1 MEKINENITFEEL
14 LNQTLKE
21 IKVGQTVTGTVIE
34 ITPKNEVFI
43 DIGYKADGII
53 PANEYILNAGETVQE
68 KFKLGDRV
76 TAVIVKLNDGLG
88 NVLLS
93 YNRARREIDQKEFES
108 KVNNNTIFKAIV
120 SEVNEKG
127 LITNFN
133 TIKIFIPLSLSG
145 INRNEDP
152 HTYKGKEVKFKVIEY
167 NPKTNRIIGSIK
179 QIADEEKKAK
189 LDEFWNNVEVGKMY
203 TGTVTSLSE
212 YVYATTA
219 DYIYN
224 QVIELSKKRKL
235 MELLQKS
242 ITELMEAENIDIFMQ
257 DKIKQINKIA
267 EINEK
272 EQTFVEQV
280 VETSTEIEKNTLQ
293 KPDYTLYTGITD
305 LDKMICGLHKQ
316 ELTIIGARPGVGKT
330 TLALQIA
337 EHIAERGTETA
348 IISLEMSDTQVI
360 QKLISRRA
368 RINSYKMRMGT
379 LETKELE
386 QIGVVSAEI
395 AELPIHLITKAR
407 TIQHIENI
415 ARKLKNK
422 NNLGLMI
429 ID

>member
-1 MEKINENITFEEL
+1 MSDEELEKAMLYYLIYEQEDYVLDETDFAFERNKRIIKAINELKAEK
-14 LNQTLKE
+14 KE
-21 IKVGQTVTGTVIE
+21 IS
-34 ITPKNEVFI
+34 
-43 DIGYKADGII
+43 II
-53 PANEYILNAGETVQE
+53 SLQSRISANNKQ
-68 KFKLGDRV
+68 
-76 TAVIVKLNDGLG
+76 
-88 NVLLS
+88 
-93 YNRARREIDQKEFES
+93 
-108 KVNNNTIFKAIV
+108 
-120 SEVNEKG
+120 
-127 LITNFN
+127 
-133 TIKIFIPLSLSG
+133 
-145 INRNEDP
+145 
-152 HTYKGKEVKFKVIEY
+152 VIEY
-167 NPKTNRIIGSIK
+167 
-179 QIADEEKKAK
+179 
-189 LDEFWNNVEVGKMY
+189 L
-203 TGTVTSLSE
+203 TSLSE

-235 MELLQKS
+235 MALLQKS

-368 RINSYKMRMGT
+368 RINSYKMRIGT

-407 TIQHIENI
+407 TIQHIENMMLI
-415 ARKLKNK
+415 H
-422 NNLGLMI
+422 I
-429 ID
+429 

>member
-1 MEKINENITFEEL
+1 MSDEELEKAMLYYLIYEQEDYVLDETDFAFERNKRIIKAINELKAEK
-14 LNQTLKE
+14 KE
-21 IKVGQTVTGTVIE
+21 IS
-34 ITPKNEVFI
+34 
-43 DIGYKADGII
+43 II
-53 PANEYILNAGETVQE
+53 SLQSRISANNKQ
-68 KFKLGDRV
+68 
-76 TAVIVKLNDGLG
+76 
-88 NVLLS
+88 
-93 YNRARREIDQKEFES
+93 
-108 KVNNNTIFKAIV
+108 
-120 SEVNEKG
+120 
-127 LITNFN
+127 
-133 TIKIFIPLSLSG
+133 
-145 INRNEDP
+145 
-152 HTYKGKEVKFKVIEY
+152 VIEY
-167 NPKTNRIIGSIK
+167 
-179 QIADEEKKAK
+179 
-189 LDEFWNNVEVGKMY
+189 L
-203 TGTVTSLSE
+203 TSLNE

-235 MELLQKS
+235 MTLLQKS

-257 DKIKQINKIA
+257 DEIKQINKIA

-272 EQTFVEQV
+272 EQTFLEQV
-280 VETSTEIEKNTLQ
+280 VETSTEIERNTLQ

-305 LDKMICGLHKQ
+305 LDKMICGLHRQ

-337 EHIAERGTETA
+337 EHIAQKGIDTA
-348 IISLEMSDTQVI
+348 IISLEMSNTQVI

-386 QIGVVSAEI
+386 QIGIVSAEI

-422 NNLGLMI
+422 NNLGLI
-429 ID
+429 VIDYIQLIKNKGKFNSREQEVADITRTLKLLSLELNIPIVGLCQLNRNAARQEPTLADLRESGAIEQDADNILFLYQEAESTETVVDITLKLAKQRAGETGKIDLKFNKANSEFKGVMRW

>member
-1 MEKINENITFEEL
+1 MNDEELEKAMLYYLIYEQEDYVLDETDFAFEKNKKIIKAINELKAEK
-14 LNQTLKE
+14 KE
-21 IKVGQTVTGTVIE
+21 IS
-34 ITPKNEVFI
+34 
-43 DIGYKADGII
+43 II
-53 PANEYILNAGETVQE
+53 SLQSRISANNKQ
-68 KFKLGDRV
+68 
-76 TAVIVKLNDGLG
+76 
-88 NVLLS
+88 
-93 YNRARREIDQKEFES
+93 
-108 KVNNNTIFKAIV
+108 
-120 SEVNEKG
+120 
-127 LITNFN
+127 
-133 TIKIFIPLSLSG
+133 
-145 INRNEDP
+145 
-152 HTYKGKEVKFKVIEY
+152 VIEY
-167 NPKTNRIIGSIK
+167 
-179 QIADEEKKAK
+179 
-189 LDEFWNNVEVGKMY
+189 L
-203 TGTVTSLSE
+203 TSLSE

-305 LDKMICGLHKQ
+305 LDKMICGLHRQ

-386 QIGVVSAEI
+386 QVGIVSAKI

-422 NNLGLMI
+422 NNLGLI
-429 ID
+429 VIDYIQLIKNKGKFNSREQEVADITRTLKLLSLELNIPIVGLCQLNRNAARQEPTLADLRESGAIEQDADNILFLYQDAESTETVVDITLKLAKQRAGETGKIDLKFNKANSEFKGVMRW

>member
-1 MEKINENITFEEL
+1 MSDEELEKAMLYYLIYEQEDYVLDETDFAFERNKRIIKAINELKAEK
-14 LNQTLKE
+14 KE
-21 IKVGQTVTGTVIE
+21 IS
-34 ITPKNEVFI
+34 
-43 DIGYKADGII
+43 II
-53 PANEYILNAGETVQE
+53 SLQSKISANNKQ
-68 KFKLGDRV
+68 
-76 TAVIVKLNDGLG
+76 
-88 NVLLS
+88 
-93 YNRARREIDQKEFES
+93 
-108 KVNNNTIFKAIV
+108 
-120 SEVNEKG
+120 
-127 LITNFN
+127 
-133 TIKIFIPLSLSG
+133 
-145 INRNEDP
+145 
-152 HTYKGKEVKFKVIEY
+152 VIEY
-167 NPKTNRIIGSIK
+167 
-179 QIADEEKKAK
+179 
-189 LDEFWNNVEVGKMY
+189 L
-203 TGTVTSLSE
+203 TSLSE

-386 QIGVVSAEI
+386 QIGIVSAEI

-422 NNLGLMI
+422 NNLGLIVIDYIQLIKNKGKFNSREQEVADITRTLKLLSLELNIPI
-429 ID
+429 IGLCQLNRNAARQEPTLADLRESGAIEQDADNILFLYQEAESTETIVDITLKLAKQRAGEIGKINLKFNKANSEFKGVMRW

>member
-1 MEKINENITFEEL
+1 MSDEELEKAMLYYLIYEQEDYILDETDFAFEKNKRIIKAINELKAEK
-14 LNQTLKE
+14 KE
-21 IKVGQTVTGTVIE
+21 IS
-34 ITPKNEVFI
+34 
-43 DIGYKADGII
+43 II
-53 PANEYILNAGETVQE
+53 SLQSKISANNKQ
-68 KFKLGDRV
+68 
-76 TAVIVKLNDGLG
+76 
-88 NVLLS
+88 
-93 YNRARREIDQKEFES
+93 
-108 KVNNNTIFKAIV
+108 
-120 SEVNEKG
+120 
-127 LITNFN
+127 
-133 TIKIFIPLSLSG
+133 
-145 INRNEDP
+145 
-152 HTYKGKEVKFKVIEY
+152 VIEY
-167 NPKTNRIIGSIK
+167 
-179 QIADEEKKAK
+179 
-189 LDEFWNNVEVGKMY
+189 L
-203 TGTVTSLSE
+203 TSLSE

-235 MELLQKS
+235 MTLLQKS

-272 EQTFVEQV
+272 EQTFLEQV
-280 VETSTEIEKNTLQ
+280 VETSTEIERNTLQ

-305 LDKMICGLHKQ
+305 LDKMICGLHRQ

-386 QIGVVSAEI
+386 QVGIVSAEI

-429 ID
+429 IDYIQLIKNKGKFNSREQEVADITRTLKLLSLELNIPIVGLCQLNRNAARQEPTLADLRESGAIEQDADNILFLYQEAESTETVVDITLKLAKQRAGETGKISLKFNKANSEFKEVIRC

>member
-1 MEKINENITFEEL
+1 MSDEELEKAMLYYLIYEQEDYVLDETDFAFEKNKRIIKAINELKAEK
-14 LNQTLKE
+14 KE
-21 IKVGQTVTGTVIE
+21 IS
-34 ITPKNEVFI
+34 
-43 DIGYKADGII
+43 II
-53 PANEYILNAGETVQE
+53 SLQSRISANNKQ
-68 KFKLGDRV
+68 
-76 TAVIVKLNDGLG
+76 
-88 NVLLS
+88 
-93 YNRARREIDQKEFES
+93 
-108 KVNNNTIFKAIV
+108 
-120 SEVNEKG
+120 
-127 LITNFN
+127 
-133 TIKIFIPLSLSG
+133 
-145 INRNEDP
+145 
-152 HTYKGKEVKFKVIEY
+152 VIEY
-167 NPKTNRIIGSIK
+167 
-179 QIADEEKKAK
+179 
-189 LDEFWNNVEVGKMY
+189 L
-203 TGTVTSLSE
+203 TSLSE

-242 ITELMEAENIDIFMQ
+242 ITELMEVENIDIFMQ

-422 NNLGLMI
+422 NNLGLMVIDYIQLIKNKGKFNSREQEVADITRTLKLLSLELNIPI
-429 ID
+429 IGLCQLNRNAARQEPTLADLRESGAIEQDADNILFLYQEAESTETVVDITLKLAKQRAGETGKISLKFNKANSEFREVIRC

>member
-1 MEKINENITFEEL
+1 MSDEELEKAMLYYLIYEQEDYVLDETDFAFEKNKRIIKAINELKAEK
-14 LNQTLKE
+14 KE
-21 IKVGQTVTGTVIE
+21 IS
-34 ITPKNEVFI
+34 
-43 DIGYKADGII
+43 II
-53 PANEYILNAGETVQE
+53 SLQSRISANNKQ
-68 KFKLGDRV
+68 
-76 TAVIVKLNDGLG
+76 
-88 NVLLS
+88 
-93 YNRARREIDQKEFES
+93 
-108 KVNNNTIFKAIV
+108 
-120 SEVNEKG
+120 
-127 LITNFN
+127 
-133 TIKIFIPLSLSG
+133 
-145 INRNEDP
+145 
-152 HTYKGKEVKFKVIEY
+152 VIEY
-167 NPKTNRIIGSIK
+167 
-179 QIADEEKKAK
+179 
-189 LDEFWNNVEVGKMY
+189 L
-203 TGTVTSLSE
+203 TSLSE

-235 MELLQKS
+235 MALLQKS

-386 QIGVVSAEI
+386 QVGIVSAEI

-422 NNLGLMI
+422 NNLGLMV
-429 ID
+429 IDYIQLIKNKGKFNSREQEVADITRTLKLLSLELNIPIVGLCQLNRNAARQEPTLADLRESGAIEQDADNILFLYQEAESTETVVDITLKLAKQRAGETGKIDLKFNKANSEFKGVMRW

>member
-1 MEKINENITFEEL
+1 MSDEELEKAMLYYLIYEQEDYVLDETDFAFERNKRIIKAINELKAEK
-14 LNQTLKE
+14 KE
-21 IKVGQTVTGTVIE
+21 IS
-34 ITPKNEVFI
+34 
-43 DIGYKADGII
+43 II
-53 PANEYILNAGETVQE
+53 SLQSRISANNKQ
-68 KFKLGDRV
+68 
-76 TAVIVKLNDGLG
+76 
-88 NVLLS
+88 
-93 YNRARREIDQKEFES
+93 
-108 KVNNNTIFKAIV
+108 
-120 SEVNEKG
+120 
-127 LITNFN
+127 
-133 TIKIFIPLSLSG
+133 
-145 INRNEDP
+145 
-152 HTYKGKEVKFKVIEY
+152 VIEY
-167 NPKTNRIIGSIK
+167 
-179 QIADEEKKAK
+179 
-189 LDEFWNNVEVGKMY
+189 L
-203 TGTVTSLSE
+203 TSLNE

-224 QVIELSKKRKL
+224 QIIELSKKRKL

-267 EINEK
+267 EISEK

-386 QIGVVSAEI
+386 QIGIVSAEI

-422 NNLGLMI
+422 NNLGLMVIDYIQLIKNKGKFNSREQEVADITRTLKLLSLELNIPI
-429 ID
+429 IGLCQLNRNAARQEPTLADLRESGAIEQDADNILFLYQEAESTETVVDITLKLAKQRAGETGKISLKFNKANSEFREVIRC

>member
-1 MEKINENITFEEL
+1 MSDEELEKAMLYYLIYEQEDYVLDETDFAFERNKRIIKAINELKAEK
-14 LNQTLKE
+14 KE
-21 IKVGQTVTGTVIE
+21 IS
-34 ITPKNEVFI
+34 
-43 DIGYKADGII
+43 II
-53 PANEYILNAGETVQE
+53 SLQSRISANNKQ
-68 KFKLGDRV
+68 
-76 TAVIVKLNDGLG
+76 
-88 NVLLS
+88 
-93 YNRARREIDQKEFES
+93 
-108 KVNNNTIFKAIV
+108 
-120 SEVNEKG
+120 
-127 LITNFN
+127 
-133 TIKIFIPLSLSG
+133 
-145 INRNEDP
+145 
-152 HTYKGKEVKFKVIEY
+152 VIEY
-167 NPKTNRIIGSIK
+167 
-179 QIADEEKKAK
+179 
-189 LDEFWNNVEVGKMY
+189 L
-203 TGTVTSLSE
+203 TSLSE

-257 DKIKQINKIA
+257 DKIKQINKIV

-386 QIGVVSAEI
+386 QIGIVSAEI

-429 ID
+429 IDYIQLIKNKGKFNSREQEVADITRTLKLLSLELNIPIVGLCQLNRNAARQEPTLADLRESGAIEQDADNILFLYQEAESTETVVDITLKLAKQRAGETGKISLKFNKANSEFREVIRC

>member
-1 MEKINENITFEEL
+1 MSDEELEKAMLYYLIYEQEDYVLDETDFAFERNKRIIKAINELKAEK
-14 LNQTLKE
+14 KE
-21 IKVGQTVTGTVIE
+21 IS
-34 ITPKNEVFI
+34 
-43 DIGYKADGII
+43 II
-53 PANEYILNAGETVQE
+53 SLQSRISANNKQ
-68 KFKLGDRV
+68 
-76 TAVIVKLNDGLG
+76 
-88 NVLLS
+88 
-93 YNRARREIDQKEFES
+93 
-108 KVNNNTIFKAIV
+108 
-120 SEVNEKG
+120 
-127 LITNFN
+127 
-133 TIKIFIPLSLSG
+133 
-145 INRNEDP
+145 
-152 HTYKGKEVKFKVIEY
+152 VIEY
-167 NPKTNRIIGSIK
+167 
-179 QIADEEKKAK
+179 
-189 LDEFWNNVEVGKMY
+189 L
-203 TGTVTSLSE
+203 TSLSE

-242 ITELMEAENIDIFMQ
+242 ITELMEVENIDIFMQ

-267 EINEK
+267 ERNEK

-386 QIGVVSAEI
+386 QVGIVSAEI

-422 NNLGLMI
+422 NNLGLI
-429 ID
+429 VIDYIQLIKNKGKFNSREQEVADITRTLKLLSLELNIPIVGLCQLNRNAARQEPTLADLRESGAIEQDADNILFLYQEAESTETVVDITLKLAKQRAGETGKISLKFNKANSEFREVIRC

>member
-1 MEKINENITFEEL
+1 MSDEELEKAMLYYLIYEQEDYVLDETDFAFEKNKRIIKAINELKAEK
-14 LNQTLKE
+14 KE
-21 IKVGQTVTGTVIE
+21 IS
-34 ITPKNEVFI
+34 
-43 DIGYKADGII
+43 II
-53 PANEYILNAGETVQE
+53 SLQSRISANNKQ
-68 KFKLGDRV
+68 
-76 TAVIVKLNDGLG
+76 
-88 NVLLS
+88 
-93 YNRARREIDQKEFES
+93 
-108 KVNNNTIFKAIV
+108 
-120 SEVNEKG
+120 
-127 LITNFN
+127 
-133 TIKIFIPLSLSG
+133 
-145 INRNEDP
+145 
-152 HTYKGKEVKFKVIEY
+152 VIEY
-167 NPKTNRIIGSIK
+167 
-179 QIADEEKKAK
+179 
-189 LDEFWNNVEVGKMY
+189 L
-203 TGTVTSLSE
+203 TSLSE

-235 MELLQKS
+235 MALLQKS
-242 ITELMEAENIDIFMQ
+242 IIELMEAENIDIFMQ

-386 QIGVVSAEI
+386 QVGIVSAEI

-422 NNLGLMI
+422 NNLGLMV
-429 ID
+429 IDYIQLIKNKGKFNSREQEVADITRTLKLLSLELNIPIVGLCQLNRNAARQEPTLADLRESGAIEQDADNILFLYQEAESTETVVDITLKLAKQRAGETGKIDLKFNKANSEFKGVMRC

>member
-1 MEKINENITFEEL
+1 MSDEELEKAMLYYLIYEQEDYVLDETDFAFERNKRIIKAINELKAEK
-14 LNQTLKE
+14 KE
-21 IKVGQTVTGTVIE
+21 IS
-34 ITPKNEVFI
+34 
-43 DIGYKADGII
+43 II
-53 PANEYILNAGETVQE
+53 SLQSRISANNKQ
-68 KFKLGDRV
+68 
-76 TAVIVKLNDGLG
+76 
-88 NVLLS
+88 
-93 YNRARREIDQKEFES
+93 
-108 KVNNNTIFKAIV
+108 
-120 SEVNEKG
+120 
-127 LITNFN
+127 
-133 TIKIFIPLSLSG
+133 
-145 INRNEDP
+145 
-152 HTYKGKEVKFKVIEY
+152 VIEY
-167 NPKTNRIIGSIK
+167 I
-179 QIADEEKKAK
+179 
-189 LDEFWNNVEVGKMY
+189 
-203 TGTVTSLSE
+203 TSLSE

-242 ITELMEAENIDIFMQ
+242 ITDLMEAENIDIFMQ

-386 QIGVVSAEI
+386 QIGIVSAEI

-422 NNLGLMI
+422 NNLGLMV
-429 ID
+429 IDYIQLIKNKGKFNSREQEVADITRTLKLLSLELNIPIVGLCQLNRNAARQEPTLADLRESGAIEQDADNILFLYQEAESTETIVDITLKLAKQRAGETGKIDLKFNKANSEFKGVMRW

>member
-1 MEKINENITFEEL
+1 MSDEELEKAMLYYLIYEQEDYVLDETDFAFERNKRIIKAINELKAEK
-14 LNQTLKE
+14 KE
-21 IKVGQTVTGTVIE
+21 IS
-34 ITPKNEVFI
+34 
-43 DIGYKADGII
+43 II
-53 PANEYILNAGETVQE
+53 SLQSKISANNKQ
-68 KFKLGDRV
+68 
-76 TAVIVKLNDGLG
+76 
-88 NVLLS
+88 
-93 YNRARREIDQKEFES
+93 
-108 KVNNNTIFKAIV
+108 
-120 SEVNEKG
+120 
-127 LITNFN
+127 
-133 TIKIFIPLSLSG
+133 
-145 INRNEDP
+145 
-152 HTYKGKEVKFKVIEY
+152 VIEY
-167 NPKTNRIIGSIK
+167 
-179 QIADEEKKAK
+179 
-189 LDEFWNNVEVGKMY
+189 L
-203 TGTVTSLSE
+203 TSLSE

-257 DKIKQINKIA
+257 DKIKQINKIE

-422 NNLGLMI
+422 NNLGLMVIDYIQLIKNKGKFNSREQEVADITRTLKLLSLELNIPI
-429 ID
+429 IGLCQLNRNAARQEPTLADLRESGAIEQDADNILFLYQEAESTETVVDITLKLAKQRAGETGKISLKFNKANSEFREVIRC

>member
-1 MEKINENITFEEL
+1 MSDEELEKAMLYYLIYEQEDYVLDETDFAFERNKRIIKAINELKAEK
-14 LNQTLKE
+14 KE
-21 IKVGQTVTGTVIE
+21 IS
-34 ITPKNEVFI
+34 
-43 DIGYKADGII
+43 II
-53 PANEYILNAGETVQE
+53 SLQSRISANNKQ
-68 KFKLGDRV
+68 
-76 TAVIVKLNDGLG
+76 
-88 NVLLS
+88 
-93 YNRARREIDQKEFES
+93 
-108 KVNNNTIFKAIV
+108 
-120 SEVNEKG
+120 
-127 LITNFN
+127 
-133 TIKIFIPLSLSG
+133 
-145 INRNEDP
+145 
-152 HTYKGKEVKFKVIEY
+152 VIEY
-167 NPKTNRIIGSIK
+167 
-179 QIADEEKKAK
+179 
-189 LDEFWNNVEVGKMY
+189 L
-203 TGTVTSLSE
+203 TSLSE

-242 ITELMEAENIDIFMQ
+242 ITELMEVENIDIFMQ

-267 EINEK
+267 EIDEK

-386 QIGVVSAEI
+386 QVGIVSAKI

-422 NNLGLMI
+422 NNLGLMV
-429 ID
+429 IDYIQLIKNKGKFNSREQEVADITRTLKLLSLELNIPIVGLCQLNRNAARQEPTLADLRESGAIEQDADNILFLYQEAESTETIVDITLKLAKQRAGETGKIDLKFNKANSEFKGVMRW

>member
-1 MEKINENITFEEL
+1 MSDEELEKAMLYYLIYEQEDYVLDETDFAFEKNKKIIKAINELKAEK
-14 LNQTLKE
+14 KE
-21 IKVGQTVTGTVIE
+21 IS
-34 ITPKNEVFI
+34 
-43 DIGYKADGII
+43 II
-53 PANEYILNAGETVQE
+53 SLQSKISANNKQ
-68 KFKLGDRV
+68 
-76 TAVIVKLNDGLG
+76 
-88 NVLLS
+88 
-93 YNRARREIDQKEFES
+93 
-108 KVNNNTIFKAIV
+108 
-120 SEVNEKG
+120 
-127 LITNFN
+127 
-133 TIKIFIPLSLSG
+133 
-145 INRNEDP
+145 
-152 HTYKGKEVKFKVIEY
+152 VIEY
-167 NPKTNRIIGSIK
+167 
-179 QIADEEKKAK
+179 
-189 LDEFWNNVEVGKMY
+189 L
-203 TGTVTSLSE
+203 TSLSE

-386 QIGVVSAEI
+386 QIGIVSAEI

-422 NNLGLMI
+422 NNLGLMVIDYIQLIKNKGKFNSREQEVADITRTLKLLSLELNIPI
-429 ID
+429 IGLCQLNRNAARQEPTLADLRESGAIEQDADNILFLYQEAESTETIVDITLKLAKQRAGEIGKINLKFNKANSEFKGVMRW

>member
-1 MEKINENITFEEL
+1 MSDEELEKVMLYYLIYEQEDYVLDETDFAFERNKRIIKAINELKAEK
-14 LNQTLKE
+14 KE
-21 IKVGQTVTGTVIE
+21 IS
-34 ITPKNEVFI
+34 
-43 DIGYKADGII
+43 II
-53 PANEYILNAGETVQE
+53 SLQSKISANNKQ
-68 KFKLGDRV
+68 
-76 TAVIVKLNDGLG
+76 
-88 NVLLS
+88 
-93 YNRARREIDQKEFES
+93 
-108 KVNNNTIFKAIV
+108 
-120 SEVNEKG
+120 
-127 LITNFN
+127 
-133 TIKIFIPLSLSG
+133 
-145 INRNEDP
+145 
-152 HTYKGKEVKFKVIEY
+152 VIEY
-167 NPKTNRIIGSIK
+167 LANLN
-179 QIADEEKKAK
+179 
-189 LDEFWNNVEVGKMY
+189 
-203 TGTVTSLSE
+203 E

-337 EHIAERGTETA
+337 EHIAERGIETA

-386 QIGVVSAEI
+386 QVGIVSAEI

-422 NNLGLMI
+422 NNLGLMVIDYIQLIKNKGKFNSREQEVADITRTLKLLSLELNIPI
-429 ID
+429 IGLCQLNRNAARQEPTLADLRESGAIEQDADNILFLYQEAESTETVVDITLKLAKQRAGETGKIDLKFNKANSEFKGVMRW

>member
-1 MEKINENITFEEL
+1 MSDEELEKAMLYYLIYEQEDYVLDETDFAFERNKRIIKAINELKAEK
-14 LNQTLKE
+14 KE
-21 IKVGQTVTGTVIE
+21 IS
-34 ITPKNEVFI
+34 
-43 DIGYKADGII
+43 II
-53 PANEYILNAGETVQE
+53 SLQSRISANNKQ
-68 KFKLGDRV
+68 
-76 TAVIVKLNDGLG
+76 
-88 NVLLS
+88 
-93 YNRARREIDQKEFES
+93 
-108 KVNNNTIFKAIV
+108 
-120 SEVNEKG
+120 
-127 LITNFN
+127 
-133 TIKIFIPLSLSG
+133 
-145 INRNEDP
+145 
-152 HTYKGKEVKFKVIEY
+152 VIEY
-167 NPKTNRIIGSIK
+167 
-179 QIADEEKKAK
+179 
-189 LDEFWNNVEVGKMY
+189 L
-203 TGTVTSLSE
+203 TSLSE

-316 ELTIIGARPGVGKT
+316 ELTIIGARPGIGKT

-386 QIGVVSAEI
+386 QVGIVSAEI

-422 NNLGLMI
+422 NNLGLMVIDYIQLIKNKGKFNSREQEVADITRTLKLLSLELNIPI
-429 ID
+429 IGLCQLNRNAARQEPTLADLRESGAIEQDADNILFLYQEAESTETVVDITLKLAKQRAGETGKISLKFNKANSEFREVIRC